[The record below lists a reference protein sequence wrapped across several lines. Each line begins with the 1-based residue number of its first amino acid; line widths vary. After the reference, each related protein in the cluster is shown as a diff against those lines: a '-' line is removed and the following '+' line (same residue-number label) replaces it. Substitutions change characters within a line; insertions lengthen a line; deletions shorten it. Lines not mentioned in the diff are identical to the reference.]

1 MAQQRDEK
9 GRFVKG
15 ASGNAATQ
23 FKAGQSGNPAGR
35 QPFLCNVLKSMP
47 AEAQEMAMSA
57 LWTAISQKDVRSAKE
72 YLEKCADE
80 LPECGFA
87 LQIAVKALMG
97 NKGWDAL
104 MDIYDRLFGR
114 PRQTTEIDGTF
125 NLTPPPIIIEK
136 GGDDDD

>member
-1 MAQQRDEK
+1 MAQQRDSK
-9 GRFVKG
+9 GRFMKG
-15 ASGNAATQ
+15 NKEGNR
-23 FKAGQSGNPAGR
+23 FKEGQSGNPTGR
-35 QPFLCNVLKSMP
+35 PPLLCNVLKNLPSD
-47 AEAQEMAMSA
+47 AQERAMSV

-72 YLEKCADE
+72 FLEKCADD

-104 MDIYDRLFGR
+104 MDIYDRLWGR

-136 GGDDDD
+136 YEDDD

>member
-15 ASGNAATQ
+15 SSGNAATQ

-104 MDIYDRLFGR
+104 MDIYDRLFGK

>member
-15 ASGNAATQ
+15 TSGNAATQ

-72 YLEKCADE
+72 YLEKTAEE

-97 NKGWDAL
+97 NKGWDAM
-104 MDIYDRLFGR
+104 MDIFDRLWGK

-125 NLTPPPIIIEK
+125 NLTPPPIIIE
-136 GGDDDD
+136 GGEDDE

>member
-1 MAQQRDEK
+1 MAQQRDDK

-15 ASGNAATQ
+15 TSGNAATQ

-35 QPFLCNVLKSMP
+35 QPFLCNVLKMP
-47 AEAQEMAMSA
+47 PEAQEMAMSA

-72 YLEKCADE
+72 YLEKTAEE

-97 NKGWDAL
+97 NKGWDAM
-104 MDIYDRLFGR
+104 MDIFDRLWGR

-136 GGDDDD
+136 GEDDD

>member
-1 MAQQRDEK
+1 
-9 GRFVKG
+9 
-15 ASGNAATQ
+15 
-23 FKAGQSGNPAGR
+23 
-35 QPFLCNVLKSMP
+35 
-47 AEAQEMAMSA
+47 MSA

-104 MDIYDRLFGR
+104 MDIYDRLFGK

>member
-15 ASGNAATQ
+15 SSGNAATQ

>member
-1 MAQQRDEK
+1 MAQQRDNK

-15 ASGNAATQ
+15 NNIGPR
-23 FKAGQSGNPAGR
+23 FKPGEVTNPAGR
-35 QPFLCNVLKSMP
+35 TPLFCNVLKNMP
-47 AEAQEMAMSA
+47 TEAQEMAMSA

-72 YLEKCADE
+72 YLEKTAEE

-97 NKGWDAL
+97 NKGWDAM

-136 GGDDDD
+136 GDDD

>member
-1 MAQQRDEK
+1 VAQQRDNK

-15 ASGNAATQ
+15 NSEGRK
-23 FKAGQSGNPAGR
+23 FKPGEVTNPTGR
-35 QPFLCNVLKSMP
+35 PPLLCNVLKNMP

-57 LWTAISQKDVRSAKE
+57 LWTAISQKDVRTAKE
-72 YLEKCADE
+72 FLEKSAEE

-104 MDIYDRLFGR
+104 MDIYDRLWGR

-136 GGDDDD
+136 GDDDD

>member
-1 MAQQRDEK
+1 MAQQRDDK

-15 ASGNAATQ
+15 NKEGNRFAE
-23 FKAGQSGNPAGR
+23 GQSGNPAGR
-35 QPFLCNVLKSMP
+35 PPLLCNVLKNLP
-47 AEAQEMAMSA
+47 PDAQEQAMSV

-72 YLEKCADE
+72 FLEKCADD

-104 MDIYDRLFGR
+104 MDIYDRLWGR

-136 GGDDDD
+136 GEDD

>member
-1 MAQQRDEK
+1 MAQQRDNK
-9 GRFVKG
+9 GRFAKG
-15 ASGNAATQ
+15 NNIGPR
-23 FKAGQSGNPAGR
+23 FKPGEVTNPAGR
-35 QPFLCNVLKSMP
+35 TPLFCNVLKNMP

-72 YLEKCADE
+72 YLEKTAEE

-97 NKGWDAL
+97 NKGWDAM

-136 GGDDDD
+136 GDDD

>member
-15 ASGNAATQ
+15 TSGNAATQ

-72 YLEKCADE
+72 YLEKTAEE

-87 LQIAVKALMG
+87 LQIAVKTLMG
-97 NKGWDAL
+97 NKGWDAM
-104 MDIYDRLFGR
+104 MDIFDRLWGK

-136 GGDDDD
+136 GEDDD

>member
-1 MAQQRDEK
+1 
-9 GRFVKG
+9 
-15 ASGNAATQ
+15 
-23 FKAGQSGNPAGR
+23 
-35 QPFLCNVLKSMP
+35 
-47 AEAQEMAMSA
+47 MSV

-72 YLEKCADE
+72 FLERCADE

-104 MDIYDRLFGR
+104 MDIYDRLWGR

-125 NLTPPPIIIEK
+125 NLTPPPIIIEAIDD
-136 GGDDDD
+136 GD

>member
-15 ASGNAATQ
+15 SSGNAATQ

-72 YLEKCADE
+72 YLEKTAEE

-97 NKGWDAL
+97 NQGWYAL
-104 MDIYDRLFGR
+104 MDIYDRLFGK

-136 GGDDDD
+136 GEDDD

>member
-1 MAQQRDEK
+1 MAQQRDNK

-15 ASGNAATQ
+15 NNIGPR
-23 FKAGQSGNPAGR
+23 FKPGEVTNPAGR
-35 QPFLCNVLKSMP
+35 TPLFCNVLKNMP

-72 YLEKCADE
+72 YLEKTAEE

-87 LQIAVKALMG
+87 LQIAVKALIG

-104 MDIYDRLFGR
+104 MDIYDRLFGK

-136 GGDDDD
+136 GDDD

>member
-35 QPFLCNVLKSMP
+35 QPFLCNVLKNMP
-47 AEAQEMAMSA
+47 PEAQEMAMSA

-97 NKGWDAL
+97 NQGWYAL
-104 MDIYDRLFGR
+104 MDIYDRLFGK

-125 NLTPPPIIIEK
+125 NLTPPPIIIE
-136 GGDDDD
+136 GGEDDD